1 MKPLALDVMGGD
13 GAPEAIV
20 LGARHALRQRPD
32 LRFLFFGDESQIAP
46 LLPKAKFPE
55 GAVRICH
62 TPDFITMDMK
72 PSAALRQGKNSSMRL
87 AIEAVKAGEASA
99 AVSAGNTGALMA
111 MSKLVHKTL
120 PGINRPAIIAFFPA
134 IGRRIVMLDLGAN
147 LQCSARELMQF
158 SYMGDAFAK
167 AVLGLKNPTI
177 GLLNVG
183 SEEEKGHEELKA
195 AAQMLR
201 EPHCKLHFK
210 GYVEGHDLVEGKVDV
225 VVTDGFTGNVALKTA
240 EGTGK
245 LIGHMIRETISS
257 SLFAK
262 IGFLLAKPAMMTL
275 KRKLDPRSYN
285 GAMFI
290 GLNGITV
297 KSHGGT
303 DAKGFANAIDVAARL
318 VEQDINTRIMREL
331 TETGIG
337 AALTEVTGGSLGL
350 AADTAES
357 TAQAA
362 L

>member
-20 LGARHALRQRPD
+20 MGARYALKQRPD
-32 LRFLFFGDESQIAP
+32 LSFLLFGDEAQIAP
-46 LLPKAKFPE
+46 LCVKAKFPE
-55 GAVRICH
+55 GSVRICH
-62 TPDFITMDMK
+62 APDVITMDTK
-72 PSAALRQGKNSSMRL
+72 PSAALRQGKNSSMRR
-87 AIEAVKAGEASA
+87 AIDAVKAGEASA

-134 IGRRIVMLDLGAN
+134 IKRKIVMLDLGAN

-158 SYMGDAFAK
+158 AYMGDAFAK
-167 AVLGLKNPTI
+167 AVLGLKRPTI

-183 SEEEKGHEELKA
+183 SEEEKGHDELKA

-201 EPHCKLHFK
+201 EPHCKLQFD
-210 GYVEGHDLVEGKVDV
+210 GYVEGHDIVEGKVDV

-245 LIGHMIRETISS
+245 LIGHMIRETIAGSF
-257 SLFAK
+257 FAK

-297 KSHGGT
+297 KSHGGS

-318 VEQDINTRIMREL
+318 VEQDINNRIMREL

-337 AALTEVTGGSLGL
+337 AALSEATGGALGIS
-350 AADTAES
+350 AAKNEIE
-357 TAQAA
+357 AA

>member
-13 GAPEAIV
+13 GAPESV
-20 LGARHALRQRPD
+20 VFGAKYALKRRPD
-32 LRFLFFGDESQIAP
+32 LRFLMFGDEGRVRS
-46 LLPKAKFPE
+46 LLHKAKLPAE
-55 GAVRICH
+55 CATVIH
-62 TPDFITMDMK
+62 APDAISMDMK
-72 PSAALRQGKNSSMRL
+72 PSAALRQGKSSSMGM
-87 AIEAVKAGEASA
+87 AINAVKAGDASA

-111 MSKLVHKTL
+111 MSKIAYRTL

-134 IGRRIVMLDLGAN
+134 IGRKIVMLDLGAN
-147 LQCSARELMQF
+147 IQCSARELLQF
-158 SYMGDAFAK
+158 AHMGDAYAK
-167 AVLGLKNPTI
+167 AVLGLKSPSI

-183 SEEEKGHEELKA
+183 SEEEKGHEDVRQ

-201 EPHCKLHFK
+201 EEHCKLNFY
-210 GYVEGHDLVEGKVDV
+210 GYVEGHDIVEGKVDV

-245 LIGHMIRETISS
+245 LIGHMIRETVSS
-257 SLFAK
+257 SFFAK
-262 IGFLLAKPAMMTL
+262 LGFLLAKPAMLTL

-297 KSHGGT
+297 KSHGGA

-318 VEQDINTRIMREL
+318 VEQDINNQIIREL

-337 AALTEVTGGSLGL
+337 AAISELTGATPMSAPQEAVIS
-350 AADTAES
+350 
-357 TAQAA
+357 
-362 L
+362 